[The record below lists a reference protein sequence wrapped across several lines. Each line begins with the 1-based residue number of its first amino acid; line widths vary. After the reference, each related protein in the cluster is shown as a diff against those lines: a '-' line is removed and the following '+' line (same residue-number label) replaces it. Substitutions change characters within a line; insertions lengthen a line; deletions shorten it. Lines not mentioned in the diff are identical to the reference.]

1 MAFVCWRNDLLI
13 PLRSAPHACRGD
25 GQAWSSGQVSC
36 KLWEIR
42 RRNSHI
48 VHRTHTLDE
57 SRRYVREP
65 SRNRFRSPETGAT
78 SKKCRTD
85 WRRTARRPPSES
97 PVSFW
102 LQQDANTSSETLIP
116 LLLLPGYADQY
127 ASAIKGFVRCCAVT
141 LRRFRRCEATM
152 AATASVLRGLK
163 GTRNHA
169 TQTTPVDAIHYVN

>member
-25 GQAWSSGQVSC
+25 GQAWSSGQLPC

-48 VHRTHTLDE
+48 VHRTHTLHE
-57 SRRYVREP
+57 SRHYVREP

-85 WRRTARRPPSES
+85 WRRTARRPLSES
-97 PVSFW
+97 PVLSW
-102 LQQDANTSSETLIP
+102 LQQAANISSGSLISP
-116 LLLLPGYADQY
+116 LLPLGYADQY
-127 ASAIKGFVRCCAVT
+127 ASGIKVVVRCCVVT
-141 LRRFRRCEATM
+141 LRQFRRREATL
-152 AATASVLRGLK
+152 AATASVLRGRK
-163 GTRNHA
+163 GTRI
-169 TQTTPVDAIHYVN
+169 TLLKPPLSMPYIT